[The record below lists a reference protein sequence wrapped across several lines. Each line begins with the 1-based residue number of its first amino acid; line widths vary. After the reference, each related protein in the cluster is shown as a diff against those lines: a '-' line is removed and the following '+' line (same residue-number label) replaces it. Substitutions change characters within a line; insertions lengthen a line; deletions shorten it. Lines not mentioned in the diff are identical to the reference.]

1 MNGIN
6 AMTMNKIAWRRKSF
20 LVLCYCLAFPD
31 RANAGFA
38 ALQGRSNAAFDLG
51 AACFF

>member
-38 ALQGRSNAAFDLG
+38 ALQGRSNAALTLG
-51 AACFF
+51 RACFF